1 MGWISG
7 LAVYFIIWW
16 VVIFAVL
23 PWGVTSVS
31 DDEVVQGQ
39 ERGAPRN
46 PTLLLRVAVTT
57 VVAAV
62 IWLIVYWLIE
72 YGPFSLRGL

>member
-7 LAVYFIIWW
+7 IAVYFIIWW

-23 PWGVTSVS
+23 PWGVTSVA
-31 DDEVVQGQ
+31 DHEVVQGQ

-46 PTLLLRVAVTT
+46 PKLLAKIAVTT

-62 IWLIVYWLIE
+62 IWLIVYLLIE
-72 YGPFSLRGL
+72 YSGLSLREP

>member
-1 MGWISG
+1 

-23 PWGVTSVS
+23 PWGVTSAG
-31 DDEVVQGQ
+31 DREVVKGQ

-46 PTLLLRVAVTT
+46 SRILTIMAVTT
-57 VVAAV
+57 VVAAAIWV
-62 IWLIVYWLIE
+62 ILYLIIE
-72 YGPFSLRGL
+72 YGWISLREP

>member
-46 PTLLLRVAVTT
+46 PKLLLRIAVTT

-72 YGPFSLRGL
+72 YGPFSLRGP